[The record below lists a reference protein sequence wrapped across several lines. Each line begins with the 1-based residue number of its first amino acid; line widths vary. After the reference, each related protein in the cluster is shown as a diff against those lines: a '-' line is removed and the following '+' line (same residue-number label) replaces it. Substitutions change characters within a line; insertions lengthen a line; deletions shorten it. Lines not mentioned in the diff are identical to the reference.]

1 MSVSNITIPVF
12 VVHHNKLTDRKEYM
26 LRQLGKYSIDPTWV
40 EAFPPETLT
49 IDSKEKRINKNEY
62 SLFLKFK
69 SALEQGVATNYSHF
83 IIFEDDVV
91 LTDEFV
97 NDFPLIL
104 KTFILNK
111 GDLLMLGDCCN
122 IGTPGIQKDEIMH
135 WEPNYTTR
143 CGHAILYTRECA
155 EKIIPKLVSPLKGYD
170 HKLNDVVV
178 DLGLKS
184 YYLLK
189 GLEQITQSNNPLL
202 RQKFTSSVQPQA
214 TVAY

>member
-1 MSVSNITIPVF
+1 MSAGNITIPVF
-12 VVHHNKLTDRKEYM
+12 VIHHNKLTERKAYM
-26 LRQLGKYSIDPTWV
+26 LNQLGKYFINPVWV
-40 EAFPPETLT
+40 ETFPPETLT
-49 IDSKEKRINKNEY
+49 IDPVEKRINKNEY

-69 SALEQGVATNYSHF
+69 SALEQGVENNYSYF
-83 IIFEDDVV
+83 IVFEDDVV

-104 KTFILNK
+104 NTFISNK

-122 IGTPGIQKDEIMH
+122 IGVPGALKDEIMH

-143 CGHAILYTRECA
+143 CGHAILYTKECA

-170 HKLNDVVV
+170 HKLNDVVT

-189 GLEQITQSNNPLL
+189 GLEQTTQSNNPIL
-202 RQKFTSSVQPQA
+202 RQRFLSSVQPHV